1 MAAPRRADRVARE
14 IQKEL
19 SDLLRREVKDPRVR
33 DATISRVD
41 LTDDLRQATVYVAA
55 LGAVGDEA
63 RSAELLEGLRR
74 AAGFLQGK
82 LGRNLRMRST
92 PRITFAYDAGL
103 ENLIHVAELLS
114 GLEDEG

>member
-14 IQKEL
+14 VQKEL
-19 SDLLRREVKDPRVR
+19 SDLLLREVKDPRVR
-33 DATISRVD
+33 TATVSRVE
-41 LTDDLRQATVYVAA
+41 LSDDLRKATVYVAA

-82 LGRNLRMRST
+82 LGRNLRMRNT
-92 PRITFAYDAGL
+92 PRLTFVYDAGL
-103 ENLIHVAELLS
+103 ENLIQVAEILS
-114 GLEDEG
+114 DLEGER

>member
-1 MAAPRRADRVARE
+1 MPAPRRADRVARE
-14 IQKEL
+14 IQREL

-33 DATISRVD
+33 DATVSRVE
-41 LTDDLRQATVYVAA
+41 LSDDLRQATVYVAA
-55 LGAVGDEA
+55 LGAVGDEV
-63 RSAELLEGLRR
+63 RSAELLQGLRN

-114 GLEDEG
+114 DLEEQG